1 MAALPWDFSDSDSG
15 VVGEAEGMGPVVFGA
30 GFEDDDEVEAEEGDL
45 AESFS

>member
-15 VVGEAEGMGPVVFGA
+15 VVGEAEGMGPVVFCA
-30 GFEDDDEVEAEEGDL
+30 GFDDDVEAEEGDL